1 MSILEDEQPWLHNSC
16 LGPVVDVQLVSDVYR
31 TDRLVYRRVRDGLAL
46 SEIIGHKAFYI
57 GRDLFYPTVYD
68 SVTVTNCM
76 TRFYTF
82 IAHIPYQESYLLAAT
97 HLILILYCYNLDT
110 SIGMKWAEQ
119 MGQALGILEEAYS
132 RTESV

>member
-1 MSILEDEQPWLHNSC
+1 MAQCTLDVRLSITRTHHSISFVLLSILEDEQPWLHNSC

-82 IAHIPYQESYLLAAT
+82 IAHIPYPGVILTCSY
-97 HLILILYCYNLDT
+97 T
-110 SIGMKWAEQ
+110 SN
-119 MGQALGILEEAYS
+119 
-132 RTESV
+132 T